1 MRSIL
6 RALLLLSATLSGTA
20 LAQTASRDISGATIQ
35 AAAARPAER
44 LQVEHGTCQSQGW
57 RGLMPTCCATR
68 EVGAPA
74 TPKPADIRRGR
85 TAPAASFP
93 APSTGPTYSGR
104 LYQLH
109 QNGNLA
115 RDRHCLRQRLPRL
128 ANARQQSG
136 DQGDLRRRRRALP
149 VAQYGQDLALSTGA
163 PCSGSCPGWRD
174 ARQQSGDHDG
184 HGGRQRAL
192 SVAQHGQ
199 DLALYEHAVQRRQLP
214 RLADARQQSGD
225 HGNCGRRQRALPVAQ
240 HGQDLAPYG
249 HAVQR

>member
-44 LQVEHGTCQSQGW
+44 LQVEHGTANA
-57 RGLMPTCCATR
+57 RLARLDADMLRDA

-109 QNGNLA
+109 QNGRIWRATGIACGNGCPGWRMLDNNPA
-115 RDRHCLRQRLPRL
+115 TK
-128 ANARQQSG
+128 AISAAG
-136 DQGDLRRRRRALP
+136 DALY
-149 VAQYGQDLALSTGA
+149 QLHNTGKIWRYTGA
-163 PCSGSCPGWRD
+163 PCSGGSCPGWQMLD
-174 ARQQSGDHDG
+174 NNPAS
-184 HGGRQRAL
+184 RAL
-192 SVAQHGQ
+192 AG
-199 DLALYEHAVQRRQLP
+199 DGNRLFQLHSTGKIWISTGKP
-214 RLADARQQSGD
+214 CSGNSCPGWTMID
-225 HGNCGRRQRALPVAQ
+225 DNPATQAITGPK
-240 HGQDLAPYG
+240 P
-249 HAVQR
+249 